1 VRYRLIFIL
10 STLTLLWERFW
21 NRFWPGVSV
30 VLFFAGLAL
39 FNLPLFQDNT
49 SHLLTLAVFAIALA
63 VALIWPTPHPFSF
76 PSRDDV
82 ERRIEQ
88 ASGLEHRPLQTLRD
102 DAADGSRDLWHQHK
116 QNAALALNQLKIYK
130 PHTGVARRD
139 RWHLRY
145 IALAFLVIGLA
156 AAQRDAGARLS
167 QALTPDYSALV
178 SKQTIALDLWITPP
192 EYTHE
197 ATIFLATSKQGLV
210 PHEGQIEVP
219 SGSLLK
225 LRLSGT
231 RFAPSVGYAGKTYDG
246 KTYDV
251 SEAAP
256 RNYTL
261 EMPLRES
268 GTLKVGSWINRL
280 GQWPLTVLPDTP
292 PQVSISKIEGTAHG
306 TVKITYKASDD
317 HGVTKL
323 TGIVAV
329 DGKSTIFDMPP
340 TTSPDDTT
348 YTADLAAN
356 PAAGQHASMWLEAA
370 DAVGHKTDS
379 APFPFVLPERHFSDP
394 LAQRI
399 IAERKILLSTNMTP
413 DRRGVAQ
420 RLADITNNPGLYKSN
435 IIIFMALNSSIRRLL
450 VDKTDDAAGSAAA
463 ILWDVAV
470 RLEDNG
476 LSLAQRDLSD
486 SLQKLSQMLNDKSMS
501 REQLQEQLDEVK
513 KKMQEYVQ
521 ALALQLQQ
529 KLLQG
534 QKSPTLS
541 PELAQKF
548 MKNMDLSK
556 MLDQMRALNQ
566 ANSREDLQKL
576 AASLK
581 DSLDNLDMDKFNQLQ
596 EKQMQM
602 MQGLQNIEDI
612 IHRQQALF
620 DKTNNTLAVKEIL
633 LLRPEQNAIRTELG
647 ADLQKIAS
655 LGLQTPDNFAKAD
668 QAMTASA
675 GWLGKGSAKS
685 SLPEQKTALDE
696 LQKGLDS
703 TMKKLA
709 ESMQQSLLSLGSM
722 GEGMDGFG
730 EGYDPLGRPNGKASG
745 EDIKLPSEDEH
756 RRVQEIIDELR
767 HRSNETTRP
776 KVERDYI
783 DRLLDQF

>member
-1 VRYRLIFIL
+1 MTYRLIYIL
-10 STLTLLWERFW
+10 SYLTLLWERAW
-21 NRFWPGVSV
+21 NRFWRAVSV
-30 VLFFAGLAL
+30 VLFFAALAL

-49 SHLLTLAVFAIALA
+49 WHLLTLAVFAVVLA
-63 VALIWPTPHPFSF
+63 VALLWPTPHRFSS
-76 PSRDDV
+76 PTRDDV
-82 ERRIEQ
+82 ERHIEQ

-116 QNAALALNQLKIYK
+116 QNAALALQKLKIYK
-130 PHTGVARRD
+130 PHTDTARRD
-139 RWHLRY
+139 RWGLRY

-156 AAQRDAGARLS
+156 VAQRDAGARLS

-210 PHEGQIEVP
+210 THDGPIEVP
-219 SGSLLK
+219 AGSLVK

-231 RFAPSVGYAGKTYDG
+231 RFAPSVSYAGKTYDV
-246 KTYDV
+246 T
-251 SEAAP
+251 EAAP
-256 RNYTL
+256 HNYTL
-261 EMPLRES
+261 EMPLEES
-268 GTLKVGSWINRL
+268 GTFKVGSWINRL

-292 PQVSISKIEGTAHG
+292 PQVSISKIEGTSHG
-306 TVKITYKASDD
+306 TVKITYKANDD

-329 DGKSTIFDMPP
+329 DGKSAIFDMPP

-379 APFPFVLPERHFSDP
+379 APVSFVLPERHFTDP

-399 IAERKILLSTNMTP
+399 IAERKILLAANMSP
-413 DRRGVAQ
+413 DRHSVAEH
-420 RLADITNNPGLYKSN
+420 LAEVANNTGLYKGN
-435 IIIFMALNSSIRRLL
+435 MIIFMALNSAIRRLL
-450 VDKTDDAAGSAAA
+450 VDKTDAATGSVAAL
-463 ILWDVAV
+463 LWDVAV
-470 RLEDNG
+470 RLEDSG
-476 LSLAQRDLSD
+476 LSLAQRNLSD
-486 SLQKLSQMLNDKSMS
+486 SLQKLSQMLGDKSMS

-534 QKSPTLS
+534 QKNPTLS
-541 PELAQKF
+541 PELARQF

-581 DSLDNLDMDKFNQLQ
+581 DSLDNLDMDKFKQMQ

-602 MQGLQNIEDI
+602 MQGLQNVEDI

-620 DKTNNTLAVKEIL
+620 DKTNKTVDAEEISSLA
-633 LLRPEQNAIRTELG
+633 PEQDAIRAEL
-647 ADLQKIAS
+647 ATDLQKIAS

-668 QAMTASA
+668 QAMQASS

-709 ESMQQSLLSLGSM
+709 ESMSQSLLSLGSM
-722 GEGMDGFG
+722 GEGDDGFG
-730 EGYDPLGRPNGKASG
+730 EGYDPLGRPNGKAAG